1 MSMEKAKSLR
11 KLAGILLAIG
21 FLVGLVPALAQA
33 AERPVVMVVG
43 FQNRVSKSKVTL
55 TDFPMDLGDMLPGPR
70 TTLETELSLSPR
82 IDVRTMDTD
91 VVRAR
96 LDEVAIMNQ
105 LGKGEII
112 PELEDQADYLI
123 YGYLT
128 NVSNIKAQSGA
139 IGIGGKDKTAHV
151 ELSMRVIDAH
161 TGQVV
166 FVTTADSR
174 RKSELRYH
182 AIVHRNMSGT
192 DTAVSQA
199 LDIAAQNLAYKFL
212 QAM

>member
-1 MSMEKAKSLR
+1 MDTTKWLR
-11 KLAGILLAIG
+11 KWGGILLGSVLIAGG
-21 FLVGLVPALAQA
+21 FSSAVQA
-33 AERPVVMVVG
+33 ADRPVVMVVG

-55 TDFPMDLGDMLPGPR
+55 TDFQMEPEEMLPGPR
-70 TTLETELSLSPR
+70 TTLEAELSLSPR

-91 VVRAR
+91 VIRAR
-96 LDEVAIMNQ
+96 YDEVAIMEQ

-112 PELEDQADYLI
+112 PELENEADYLI

-128 NVSNIKAQSGA
+128 NVSNVKSQAGT

-161 TGQVV
+161 TGRVV

-174 RKSELRYH
+174 RKSALNYH
-182 AIVHRNMSGT
+182 AIVHRNVSGT
-192 DTAVSQA
+192 ETAVSRA

>member
-1 MSMEKAKSLR
+1 MDTTKWLR
-11 KLAGILLAIG
+11 KWGAILLGSVLIAGG
-21 FLVGLVPALAQA
+21 FSSAVQA
-33 AERPVVMVVG
+33 ADRPVVMVVG

-55 TDFPMDLGDMLPGPR
+55 TDFQMEPEEMLPGPR
-70 TTLETELSLSPR
+70 TTLEAELSLSPR

-91 VVRAR
+91 VIRAR
-96 LDEVAIMNQ
+96 YDEATIMEQ

-112 PELEDQADYLI
+112 PELENEADYLI

-128 NVSNIKAQSGA
+128 NVSNIKSQSGT
-139 IGIGGKDKTAHV
+139 IGVGGKDKTAHV

-174 RKSELRYH
+174 RKSELNYH
-182 AIVHRNMSGT
+182 AVFHRNMAGT
-192 DTAVSQA
+192 ETAVSRA